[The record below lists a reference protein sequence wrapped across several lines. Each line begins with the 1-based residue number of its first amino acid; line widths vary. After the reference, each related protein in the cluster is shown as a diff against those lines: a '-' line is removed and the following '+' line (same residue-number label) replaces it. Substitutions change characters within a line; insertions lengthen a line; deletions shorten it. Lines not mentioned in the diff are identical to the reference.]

1 MNMTN
6 EPTTKNLP
14 ALFVGH
20 GSPMN
25 VLESSPWS
33 KTMEEISGTFA
44 RPAAILVVSAHWLTH
59 GLKITAL
66 PNPGQIYDFYGFPRE
81 LYEVE
86 YRAPG
91 DPALAHHAAML
102 LTAAGFPCAEDMSRG
117 IDHAGWA
124 VMWHLYPNHDIPL
137 LELSIDVRLPYQ
149 KWFEVG
155 KALRPLRKEGVL
167 LVGSG
172 NIVHNLYEVDYET
185 MSHSRYP
192 WSIAFNELVK
202 QKIAARDWASLA
214 SYATPI
220 QVSERAVPTPD
231 HYIPLLATAGMLQE
245 GEDMRV
251 FHESFQNGS
260 VAMTSYI
267 VR

>member
-1 MNMTN
+1 
-6 EPTTKNLP
+6 
-14 ALFVGH
+14 
-20 GSPMN
+20 
-25 VLESSPWS
+25 
-33 KTMEEISGTFA
+33 MEEISGTFA

-185 MSHSRYP
+185 MSRRRYP
-192 WSIAFNELVK
+192 WSLAFNELIK

-245 GEDMRV
+245 GEDMRI